1 MNNQQLPA
9 KRAADDPEPHADTL
23 SKAPLSRR
31 GAGRF
36 FRGKFIKSLLATV
49 IFMVVFF
56 ATTKAWKLDLY
67 KPFSYWGDALEMAS
81 YLGRDYV
88 FNDLRERFFAP
99 FGIEHASPLRYVV
112 NLLFQPNA
120 TLFQMAYSITRDVV
134 AALNLYYLATFPLV
148 FLSAYWVYGRLKL
161 SDPFRFGSAALYA
174 LMPYH
179 FERNVGH
186 LMESSYFIVPLFGY
200 ILILVFKARPF
211 FHSYSGRAW
220 RVDWKQGQDW
230 GFFVALVCFSAIND
244 YHQFFFALLLAI
256 AALLSYVR
264 HRNWRILLG
273 ATILLGAIAL
283 SIGGRQVFNKAVAEP
298 GLELSDISRPI
309 SGYGDAERY
318 GLKIVQILLP
328 VSAHPLPSF
337 RAIRSTYDAAH
348 EVNENAT
355 VALGLFGAVGFLF
368 LMFRGTFAIIRPT
381 ARIRILD
388 ISSLLN
394 MLCVLIATIGGF
406 ASVAATAG
414 VLLFGPESIL
424 AQVRCYNRIIVFI
437 AFFSYYAASVLV
449 RRSLFRISA
458 YVKGNQFKT
467 TVALVGWLPV
477 FAFAVW
483 DQVPFKLTNSRDG
496 ATRYMSDKNFFG
508 RIESELPTRSML
520 FQYPYNIHHMNISNS
535 GVPPYNYA
543 DGLRPYLNS
552 RTLRFTYGG
561 DAGSAQANWLKETS
575 ACAPDQMVRRLC
587 EYGFAGIIV
596 HRKLFEDPKSAAEFE
611 AQLRSVLDV
620 SPEESADHD
629 FSFFPLGEFCVRNRI
644 PPRDLDEEKARFLHR
659 PIGIRKAPAPQQL
672 VSVVRIV
679 PGPTTSHLVGS
690 FDSKTAALVAGQG
703 EKGWLMYGPYVKLSP
718 GGYRAVFSVTVEA
731 PSSDTEA
738 GLVEVSRIIGRSQ
751 LSELVS
757 VPLRSA
763 SGEQQ
768 ISLTFHTMP
777 NDFSPYEFRVF
788 VNGVEDRVSVTGVAV
803 EKISD

>member
-1 MNNQQLPA
+1 MNDRCPPSEPVH
-9 KRAADDPEPHADTL
+9 RDGPRSPEKQVPGV
-23 SKAPLSRR
+23 SIRQMVR
-31 GAGRF
+31 NR
-36 FRGKFIKSLLATV
+36 LLASVTAAV
-49 IFMVVFF
+49 LFLVVFLV
-56 ATTKAWKLDLY
+56 TTDAWKLDLY
-67 KPFSYWGDALEMAS
+67 KPQSYWGDALEMAS
-81 YLGRDYV
+81 YMGRDYV

-99 FGIEHASPLRYVV
+99 FGVAHSSPARYAANFV
-112 NLLFQPNA
+112 FQPNSS
-120 TLFQMAYSITRDVV
+120 LFLVTYWLTRDPIATV
-134 AALNLYYLATFPLV
+134 NLYYLATFLLA
-148 FLSAYWVYGRLKL
+148 FISAYWVYGRLKL
-161 SDPFRFGSAALYA
+161 ANPARFVAATLYA
-174 LMPYH
+174 LMPFH
-179 FERNVGH
+179 FQRNVSH
-186 LMESSYFIVPLFGY
+186 LLESSYFLVPVLAYMIIGTFRATPY
-200 ILILVFKARPF
+200 
-211 FHSYSGRAW
+211 FHTYVDGAW
-220 RVDWKQGQDW
+220 RLTWRQGRDW
-230 GFFVALVCFSAIND
+230 GFLCIAFFLSSINEQ
-244 YHQFFFALLLAI
+244 YHQLFFLMLLGIATLA
-256 AALLSYVR
+256 SCVS
-264 HRNWRILLG
+264 HRNPRILLG
-273 ATILLGAIAL
+273 GIILLATIGLSLGGKPIVNHFL
-283 SIGGRQVFNKAVAEP
+283 DEP
-298 GLELSDISRPI
+298 GLRVAMIGMPI
-309 SGYGDAERY
+309 SAYGEAERY

-355 VALGLFGAVGFLF
+355 VALGLFGAAGFVF
-368 LMFRGTFAIIRPT
+368 LIIHGVLAM
-381 ARIRILD
+381 ARRASRVRILD
-388 ISSLLN
+388 VASLLN
-394 MLCVLIATIGGF
+394 LSCVMIATIGGF

-483 DQVPFKLTNSRDG
+483 DQVPFNLTPSADG
-496 ATRYMSDKNFFG
+496 EVRYASDKSFFS
-508 RIESELPTRSML
+508 RIESNLPTRSML

-644 PPRDLDEEKARFLHR
+644 PPRDLDEERNRLLN
-659 PIGIRKAPAPQQL
+659 PAAETISAQPAHQV
-672 VSVVRIV
+672 VSAVRVV
-679 PGPTTSHLVGS
+679 PGPTTSHLTGG
-690 FDSKTAALVAGQG
+690 FDLDTPALVARKG

-718 GGYRAVFSVTVEA
+718 GGYQAVFSVTAEA
-731 PSSDTEA
+731 ATPGAEVGFVD
-738 GLVEVSRIIGRSQ
+738 VSRVAAKSQ
-751 LSELVS
+751 ISEVLS
-757 VPLRSA
+757 VPLNA
-763 SGEQQ
+763 APGEQQ
-768 ISLTFHTMP
+768 ISLKFHTMP
-777 NDFSPYEFRVF
+777 LDFSPYEFRVF
-788 VNGVEDRVSVTGVAV
+788 VNGAQDRVTIRGVTV
-803 EKISD
+803 EKISN